1 MKLVSAFRENLKEN
15 LGLKIGLSTGV
26 AIFVLVLLL
35 LGFIAAIQGD
45 LISKF
50 TMIQVLLV
58 LAIVIATFSIL
69 VIAISTNLFI
79 HRPLS
84 RLMAAIRQAESGD
97 LKTKARV
104 ETEDE
109 IGQVA
114 SQFND
119 MLAKINELEG
129 LKLDAERKMTVMQE
143 ELKFKAMLEENAR
156 TISLT
161 NRKLEESLHEL
172 SVLYNIS
179 QALTGSIDPEE
190 LCNLLGDVIV
200 RNVGVQDF
208 AILLLDEETQ
218 KIEVK
223 AARGFKE
230 NDHVRELKFDLG
242 EGISGKVA
250 KTKQPI
256 YIPDTSKDNLYLHYK
271 GAKPEDGSFLC
282 LPIVA
287 KGLSLG
293 AINFSRKQVDGF
305 TSNEIRLLT
314 TVVGQIGIAIESAR
328 LYAKTK
334 EMTLIDELTQV
345 YNRRHFQKILEME
358 FKRAKRFQRPLT
370 LLMVDVDHFKEFNDT
385 FGHLEGDKVLADL
398 AEVLASNLREVDTV
412 ARYGGEE
419 FSVIL
424 PNTSLDEGQHVAH
437 KVRDLVAKMHEK
449 HGRPL
454 AQKVTVSIGVAAYD
468 AETANLEDLINHADI
483 ALYRA
488 KSQGRNRVI
497 LHGEEPQANLR
508 VVE

>member
-1 MKLVSAFRENLKEN
+1 MKVLGELRENLKEN
-15 LGLKIGLSTGV
+15 LGLRIGVVTGV
-26 AIFVLVLLL
+26 AIFLMVLLL
-35 LGFIAAIQGD
+35 LGIVASIQVN

-84 RLMAAIRQAESGD
+84 RLMTAIRQAESGD
-97 LKTKARV
+97 LKTRARV
-104 ETEDE
+104 DSEDE

-114 SQFND
+114 AQFNE
-119 MLAKINELEG
+119 MLAKINELEST
-129 LKLDAERKMTVMQE
+129 KLDTERKLTAMQE
-143 ELKFKAMLEENAR
+143 ELKFKGMLEEKAKII
-156 TISLT
+156 TST

-179 QALTGSIDPEE
+179 QALTGSIDLDE
-190 LCNLLGDVIV
+190 LCNMLGEVIV

-208 AILLLDEETQ
+208 AILLLEEETQ
-218 KIEVK
+218 KLEVK
-223 AARGFKE
+223 AANGFRK
-230 NDHVRELKFDLG
+230 NDSIRELKFDLG

-250 KTKQPI
+250 KQKQAV
-256 YIPDTSKDNLYLHYK
+256 YIPDTSKDAQYMHYK

-293 AINFSRKQVDGF
+293 AINFSRKETDGF
-305 TSNEIRLLT
+305 TNNDIRLLT
-314 TVVGQIGIAIESAR
+314 AVASQIAIALENAR

-334 EMTLIDELTQV
+334 ELSLIDDLTQV

-358 FKRAKRFQRPLT
+358 FKRAKRFNRPLS

-385 FGHLEGDKVLADL
+385 FGHLEGDRVLAELAAVL
-398 AEVLASNLREVDTV
+398 AENLREVDTV

-424 PNTSLDEGQHVAH
+424 PNTALSDAHQVAL
-437 KVRDLVAKMHEK
+437 KLRDLVGKMHAVQ
-449 HGRPL
+449 GRP
-454 AQKVTVSIGVAAYD
+454 ASQQVTVSIGAAAFD
-468 AETANLEDLINHADI
+468 AGTESLEDLITHADV
-483 ALYRA
+483 ALYKA

-497 LHGEEPQANLR
+497 LHGSEGPNLKI
-508 VVE
+508 VD

>member
-35 LGFIAAIQGD
+35 LGFVAAIQGD

-97 LKTKARV
+97 LKTRARV

-129 LKLDAERKMTVMQE
+129 VKIDSERKLAAMQE
-143 ELKFKAMLEENAR
+143 ELKFKAMLEEKAKII
-156 TISLT
+156 TST
-161 NRKLEESLHEL
+161 NRKLEESLNEL

-223 AARGFKE
+223 AARGFKQ

-256 YIPDTSKDNLYLHYK
+256 YIPDTSKDTLYLHYK

-293 AINFSRKQVDGF
+293 AINFSRKAVDGF
-305 TSNEIRLLT
+305 SANEIRLLT
-314 TVVGQIGIAIESAR
+314 TVTGQIGIALENAR

-370 LLMVDVDHFKEFNDT
+370 LLMIDVDHFKEFNDT
-385 FGHLEGDKVLADL
+385 FGHLEGDRVLADL
-398 AEVLASNLREVDTV
+398 AEVLAANLREVDTV

-424 PNTSLDEGQHVAH
+424 PNTPVDDALHVAH
-437 KVRDLVAKMHEK
+437 KIRELVAKMHEK
-449 HGRPL
+449 HGRPA
-454 AQKVTVSIGVAAYD
+454 AQQVTVSIGIAAFD
-468 AETANLEDLINHADI
+468 AETAGLEDLINHADI

-488 KSQGRNRVI
+488 KSQGRNRVV
-497 LHGEEPQANLR
+497 LHDEEQATLR